1 MKFRIGKISISLD
14 TIFALLFA
22 SVIMAGLTFMCLYTI
37 PRIWICGAL
46 GLLYIIFRK
55 KFFALHSLIGQIYL
69 AWLGF
74 LVVNWAF
81 SYTPQKTL
89 DALINFSIYF
99 LIMAYEFSESGLLF
113 LGKVIRIISFIYA
126 ISIFVSVVMPGL
138 IIGPLSS
145 LMVQSPAVIA
155 DEHSRGIYSG
165 IVGEKAQ
172 AAFYMNIGLLFEV
185 GLMIKSK
192 KFGIKNIV
200 FIMIYFLALL
210 LTGKRML
217 LMVSVCIIAFFFLCR
232 GLNKK
237 STVISLFVIA
247 IAIIPLGIVVL
258 QVVPQVANVFERFS
272 SMSGDDTYNGR
283 TVFWD
288 FCLYMFSCSP
298 FIGFGFDSFNQ
309 ALGALSSFSFR
320 GEDWNMY
327 AHSIYYEM
335 LGETGIIGVTIFFSL
350 IVISFVKAWKYF
362 KHYKLNDNQKMLLF
376 ISMGIQ
382 IIFCLYGITGNAV
395 YEKNQLGFLMLSF
408 ILTLSVERWVKREN
422 IKRINAK

>member
-1 MKFRIGKISISLD
+1 MNFKIGKISISLD
-14 TIFALLFA
+14 IILALLFA
-22 SVIMAGLTFMCLYTI
+22 SVIMSGLTVMCLYAV
-37 PRIWICGAL
+37 PRILSFSAF

-55 KFFALHSLIGQIYL
+55 KFFALHSLLGQVYL
-69 AWLGF
+69 VWLGF
-74 LVVNWAF
+74 LCVNMAF
-81 SYTPQKTL
+81 SYSPKNTR
-89 DALINFSIYF
+89 DSLIIFASY
-99 LIMAYEFSESGLLF
+99 LLLMAYEFKESGLMF
-113 LGKVIRIISFIYA
+113 LAKIIRVISFVYA
-126 ISIFVSVVMPGL
+126 VSIFVSLVVPSL
-138 IIGPLSS
+138 ITGPLSS

-155 DEHSRGIYSG
+155 GEHSRGIYSG

-192 KFGIKNIV
+192 RFEIKNIV
-200 FIMIYFLALL
+200 FVLIYFLALL

-217 LMVSVCIIAFFFLCR
+217 LMVSICIVAFFFLCR

-237 STVISLFVIA
+237 STVISLFVIVM
-247 IAIIPLGIVVL
+247 AIIPLGIVVL
-258 QVVPQVANVFERFS
+258 QVVPQAANVFERFS
-272 SMSGDDTYNGR
+272 AMSGDDTFNGR

-298 FIGFGFDSFNQ
+298 LIGFGFDTFNE
-309 ALGALSSFSFR
+309 AFGALTSFTFR

-335 LGETGIIGVTIFFSL
+335 LGETGIIGVTIFFT
-350 IVISFVKAWKYF
+350 IIAVSFIKSWKYF
-362 KHYKLNDNQKMLLF
+362 KHYKLNDNQKMFLF

-382 IIFCLYGITGNAV
+382 IIFCLYGITGNAL
-395 YEKNQLGFLMLSF
+395 YENNQLGFLMLSF

-422 IKRINAK
+422 IKRIKAK

>member
-14 TIFALLFA
+14 SILVLVFA
-22 SVIMAGLTFMCLYTI
+22 SIIMAGLTVMCLYTI

-46 GLLYIIFRK
+46 SLLYIIFRK
-55 KFFALHSLIGQIYL
+55 KFFALHSLLGQVYL
-69 AWLGF
+69 VWLGF
-74 LVVNWAF
+74 LCVNMAF
-81 SYTPQKTL
+81 SYSPKNTW
-89 DALINFSIYF
+89 DSLIIFASYF
-99 LIMAYEFSESGLLF
+99 LLMAYEFKESGLLF
-113 LGKVIRIISFIYA
+113 LGKIVRIISFIYA

-138 IIGPLSS
+138 ITGPLSS

-172 AAFYMNIGLLFEV
+172 AAFYMNIGLLFEA

-192 KFGIKNIV
+192 RYEIKNIV
-200 FIMIYFLALL
+200 FVLIYFLALL

-217 LMVSVCIIAFFFLCR
+217 LMISVCIIAFFFLCR

-298 FIGFGFDSFNQ
+298 FIGFGFDTFNK
-309 ALGALSSFSFR
+309 AFGALTSFTFH

-350 IVISFVKAWKYF
+350 IVISFIKSWKYF

-382 IIFCLYGITGNAV
+382 IIFCLYGITGNAI
-395 YEKNQLGFLMLSF
+395 YDNAQLGFLILSF
-408 ILTLSVERWVKREN
+408 ILTLNVERWVKRDMKN
-422 IKRINAK
+422 RIKSK